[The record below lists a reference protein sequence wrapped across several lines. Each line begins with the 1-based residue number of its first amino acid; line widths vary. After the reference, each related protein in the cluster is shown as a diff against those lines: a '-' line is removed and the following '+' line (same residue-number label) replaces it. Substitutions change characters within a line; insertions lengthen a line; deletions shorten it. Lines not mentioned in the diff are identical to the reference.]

1 MCIYRRY
8 ATTLTQ
14 IHLNKKPNIRYS
26 VIISLLNAKNT
37 FFSVLGTGFL
47 ANHMNVVLV
56 VVITDS

>member
-14 IHLNKKPNIRYS
+14 IHLNKKLNIRYS

-37 FFSVLGTGFL
+37 FFLFL
-47 ANHMNVVLV
+47 ELDFLQT
-56 VVITDS
+56 I